1 MSAKSHGISFRLD
14 PDLEPTVKQW
24 LNQHPS
30 ISMSSLANMAIRGYV
45 SNDQVLEGVKTVPA
59 SKVEVKDS
67 LGKLMKKHKKT
78 LDELK

>member
-1 MSAKSHGISFRLD
+1 MTTKSQGISFRLD
-14 PDLEPTVKQW
+14 SDLEPVVKQW

-45 SNDQVLEGVKTVPA
+45 LNDQLLEGVKTVQA
-59 SKVEVKDS
+59 TKTKVKSS
-67 LGKLMKKHKKT
+67 LNRMMKKHKKT

>member
-1 MSAKSHGISFRLD
+1 MSTKSQGVSFRLD
-14 PDLEPTVKQW
+14 SDLEPAVKQW

-45 SNDQVLEGVKTVPA
+45 SNDQVLEGVKTVQA
-59 SKVEVKDS
+59 NKAEVKGS
-67 LGKLMKKHKKT
+67 LNKLIKKHKKT

>member
-1 MSAKSHGISFRLD
+1 MTAKSHGISFRLD
-14 PDLEPTVKQW
+14 SDLEPAVKQW

-45 SNDQVLEGVKTVPA
+45 SNDQVLAGVKTVQA
-59 SKVEVKDS
+59 SKNDIKGS
-67 LGKLMKKHKKT
+67 LSKLMKKHKKT

>member
-1 MSAKSHGISFRLD
+1 MATKSQGVSFRLD
-14 PDLEPTVKQW
+14 SDLEPVVKQW

-45 SNDQVLEGVKTVPA
+45 SNDQVLEGVKTVQA
-59 SKVEVKDS
+59 SKSEVKES
-67 LGKLMKKHKKT
+67 LNRMMQKHKKT